1 MRKPVWLLWLWI
13 LIVVC
18 LVCAGNA
25 GAWWNEQ
32 WQYRKKVGFDSSPT
46 GADIKSNLSEIP
58 VLVKLHSGN
67 YNFANGSDTGE
78 DIRFVAADDQKLLK
92 HHIEKYDPIDEI
104 GYIWV
109 RLPKLSGG
117 VSTDYIWMYYGNRE
131 AVGGQDGAG
140 TFDAA
145 HVAVF
150 HLSEL
155 EGAPEDATAY
165 NNHVGVF
172 QGGQGLP
179 SVIGNGVT
187 LSGAG
192 DKLQIPASPSLDF
205 TQGFTFSAWIRFQQP
220 QTAATVFSR
229 QEADGS
235 GIFIRIE
242 ETRACFQ
249 IVTPDGRVFRTDE
262 CMDLSIGSWH
272 HVAFSA
278 QPNGRMSTYLDGLEL
293 FYLNLPVSLP
303 QLSGDLFVGDSPE
316 GGNAFVGDLDEIR
329 IANTARPYDWIRAS
343 FKSQG
348 PDDSLA
354 QVGIEEIGGGSSG
367 LPVFYLAT
375 VLKNITLDGW
385 CVIGCLIILGVA
397 SWVVIL
403 TKAALLF
410 SVEKENRAFKES
422 YQEIPDPVDFQ
433 ENGDH
438 YDQSTLFRVFAS
450 GFEALKHCLEKS
462 GHTPETPKK
471 DGVLDSRA
479 TKSVKAALEKGFIEE
494 SQRLNSW
501 LVVLTMGISGG
512 PFLGLLGTV
521 WGVMNT
527 FAAMAEAGE
536 ANIMA
541 IAPGV
546 ASALSTT
553 VIGLIVAIPALFG
566 YNYLTGK
573 IKSITAEM
581 MIIVDQLSINIEE
594 IYGTHS

>member
-1 MRKPVWLLWLWI
+1 MRKPVRLLWLWI
-13 LIVVC
+13 PMILCFFCV
-18 LVCAGNA
+18 GNA

-58 VLVKLHSGN
+58 VLVKLHTGN

-78 DIRFVAADDQKLLK
+78 DIRFVAADDQKLIK
-92 HHIEKYDPIDEI
+92 HHIEKFDPIDEI

-117 VSTDYIWMYYGNRE
+117 VSTDYIWMYYGNKE
-131 AVGGQDGAG
+131 AVGGQDSAG

-145 HVAVF
+145 HVAVY
-150 HLSEL
+150 HLGEL
-155 EGAPEDATAY
+155 EGAPKDATAY

-192 DKLQIPASPSLDF
+192 DALQIPANPSMDF
-205 TQGFTFSAWIRFQQP
+205 SKGFTFSAWIRIQQP
-220 QTAATVFSR
+220 QTAATLFAR

-235 GIFIRIE
+235 GIIIRVE
-242 ETRACFQ
+242 ETRACFE
-249 IVTPDGRVFRTDE
+249 IMTPEGQAFRTDE
-262 CMDLSIGSWH
+262 CMDLSLGSWH

-293 FYLNLPVSLP
+293 FYLSLPIALP
-303 QLSGDLFVGDSPE
+303 QLTGDLYVGISP
-316 GGNAFVGDLDEIR
+316 GGGDAFVGDLDEIR
-329 IANTARPYDWIRAS
+329 ISNAVRTYDWVRAL

-348 PDDSLA
+348 PDDSLS
-354 QVGIEEIGGGSSG
+354 QLGIEEIGGGSS

-385 CVIGCLIILGVA
+385 LVIGCLIVLGVS
-397 SWVVIL
+397 SWAVIL
-403 TKAALLF
+403 TKAALLM
-410 SVEKENRAFKES
+410 SVEKENRNFKAAYE
-422 YQEIPDPVDFQ
+422 EMPDPSIFQ
-433 ENGDH
+433 KNEDE
-438 YDQSTLFRVFAS
+438 YDQSTLFRVFVS
-450 GFEALKHCLEKS
+450 GYEALKRSIEKA
-462 GHTPETPKK
+462 GAQIEGR
-471 DGVLDSRA
+471 DNAGILDSRS
-479 TKSVKAALEKGFIEE
+479 TRSIKAALEKGFIEE

-581 MIIVDQLSINIEE
+581 MISVDQLSINIEE
-594 IYGTHS
+594 IYGPPK